1 MYIDW
6 RNISHSQITQF
17 NLRIISLIL
26 LVYIHHSK
34 VHLIPKSKEKKIMLI
49 LLFFALRYEAPALIH
64 SFGKFVKP
72 IFDTVIS
79 YAMVIAIICTG
90 IAILLT
96 IVGVKFHGP
105 SLGTV
110 ILKGVF
116 SAIAGISKAF
126 AKAISWIAKTFV
138 RMLGKIFKSLKK
150 EHPILAVVVTAIVA
164 IIVI

>member
-1 MYIDW
+1 
-6 RNISHSQITQF
+6 
-17 NLRIISLIL
+17 
-26 LVYIHHSK
+26 
-34 VHLIPKSKEKKIMLI
+34 MLI

-138 RMLGKIFKSLKK
+138 RMLGNIFNSLKK

>member
-34 VHLIPKSKEKKIMLI
+34 AHLIPKSKEKKIMLI

-126 AKAISWIAKTFV
+126 AKAISLIAKTFV
-138 RMLGKIFKSLKK
+138 RMLGKIFNSLKN
-150 EHPILAVVVTAIVA
+150 EHQILAVVVTAIVA

>member
-1 MYIDW
+1 MYVHDIVLYMKKNKK
-6 RNISHSQITQF
+6 RLSAK
-17 NLRIISLIL
+17 L
-26 LVYIHHSK
+26 L
-34 VHLIPKSKEKKIMLI
+34 IMLVALELI
-49 LLFFALRYEAPALIH
+49 AFSLNMFFEPH
-64 SFGKFVKP
+64 S
-72 IFDTVIS
+72 
-79 YAMVIAIICTG
+79 IAAGGATG

-138 RMLGKIFKSLKK
+138 RMLGKIFNSLKK

>member
-1 MYIDW
+1 
-6 RNISHSQITQF
+6 
-17 NLRIISLIL
+17 
-26 LVYIHHSK
+26 
-34 VHLIPKSKEKKIMLI
+34 MLI

-138 RMLGKIFKSLKK
+138 RMLGKIFNSLKK
-150 EHPILAVVVTAIVA
+150 EHTILAVVVTAIVA

>member
-138 RMLGKIFKSLKK
+138 RMRGKIFNSLKK

>member
-1 MYIDW
+1 
-6 RNISHSQITQF
+6 
-17 NLRIISLIL
+17 
-26 LVYIHHSK
+26 
-34 VHLIPKSKEKKIMLI
+34 MLI

-64 SFGKFVKP
+64 SFGKFVQP

-126 AKAISWIAKTFV
+126 AKAISWIAKTFL
-138 RMLGKIFKSLKK
+138 RMLGKIFNSLKK
-150 EHPILAVVVTAIVA
+150 EHQILVVVVTAIVA

>member
-138 RMLGKIFKSLKK
+138 RMLEKIFNSLKK

>member
-1 MYIDW
+1 
-6 RNISHSQITQF
+6 
-17 NLRIISLIL
+17 
-26 LVYIHHSK
+26 
-34 VHLIPKSKEKKIMLI
+34 MLI

-138 RMLGKIFKSLKK
+138 RMLGKIFNSLKK
-150 EHPILAVVVTAIVA
+150 EHPIFAVVVTAIVA

>member
-138 RMLGKIFKSLKK
+138 RMLGKIFNSLKK
-150 EHPILAVVVTAIVA
+150 VHPILAVVVTAIVA

>member
-34 VHLIPKSKEKKIMLI
+34 AHLIPKSKEKKIMLI

-138 RMLGKIFKSLKK
+138 RMLGKIFNSLKK

>member
-1 MYIDW
+1 
-6 RNISHSQITQF
+6 
-17 NLRIISLIL
+17 
-26 LVYIHHSK
+26 
-34 VHLIPKSKEKKIMLI
+34 MLI

-138 RMLGKIFKSLKK
+138 RMLEKIFNSLKK